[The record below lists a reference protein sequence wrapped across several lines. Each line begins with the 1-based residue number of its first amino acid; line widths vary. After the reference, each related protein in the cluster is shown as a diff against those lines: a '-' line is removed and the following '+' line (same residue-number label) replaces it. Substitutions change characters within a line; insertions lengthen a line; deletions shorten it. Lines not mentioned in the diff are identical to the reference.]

1 MATIGFEVVASV
13 SSCKSVESSLKAWS
27 EDETPVFAVFVLAR
41 TSSCVVFLVLNAGR
55 SIATVR
61 ADVFWL
67 IEELS
72 FSLLLLLLLFS
83 ICVERVPHYVHLL
96 EEALRVSDLLL
107 NVLIAL
113 YFCTAADFT

>member
-1 MATIGFEVVASV
+1 MATIGFDVVASV

-41 TSSCVVFLVLNAGR
+41 TSFCVVFLVLNAGR

-72 FSLLLLLLLFS
+72 LSLLLLLFS
-83 ICVERVPHYVHLL
+83 ICLERVPHYVHLL